1 MRIARGSGRQVAEV
15 MEMLNELNEYKQ
27 RAKILS
33 QKKEV
38 KNLKKGGM
46 SSLSRN
52 MNAQNMSKV
61 LPQMMNM
68 CGLRSSMM
76 QMGSAP
82 LMT

>member
-33 QKKEV
+33 QTKEV

-82 LMT
+82 LTT